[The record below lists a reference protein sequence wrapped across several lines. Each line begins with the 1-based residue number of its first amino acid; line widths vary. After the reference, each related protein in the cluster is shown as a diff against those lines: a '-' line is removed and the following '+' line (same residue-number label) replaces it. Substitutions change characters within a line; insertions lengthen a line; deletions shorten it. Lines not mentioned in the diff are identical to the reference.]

1 MMRSGWAAWAA
12 VMLALSVGGATSAQD
27 MGEVEASYEA
37 ALAVTSTP
45 VSLAAEQAAW
55 ARDGGGDPET
65 RAWRIEAL
73 GEQAARDRRVRTLR
87 PAATDLGRGCIDIG
101 LKGCVSERGGY
112 ITRRD
117 GPTLYW
123 QVQDGFTDADGIS
136 SGFVLLALQ
145 SDGRTLMPLAWSV
158 APARYQAPR
167 WVDASDG
174 AVVLTVPG
182 TYHGTG
188 AHNADL
194 MFRWD
199 GSDAR
204 LVQID
209 NLSWWDDLD
218 ARLPEGLGAW
228 KGVVFLDE
236 GLSAHTALWR
246 SDDGNCCPTGG
257 EAMLD
262 FQIEND
268 RLVLTE
274 VRATD
279 ALARLAERI
288 PADVFAWVQRW
299 EGCAH
304 WGGEEPYDAERA
316 AEIAA
321 ALRALNCETLEADEQ
336 ALRAAHAARP
346 AILEAIERARAF

>member
-1 MMRSGWAAWAA
+1 MMRSGWAGWAV
-12 VMLALSVGGATSAQD
+12 VMLALSVGGAAPAQD
-27 MGEVEASYEA
+27 GREVETAYEA

-73 GEQAARDRRVRTLR
+73 NAQAARDRRVRALR
-87 PAATDLGRGCIDIG
+87 PVAADLARGCIDIG
-101 LKGCVSERGGY
+101 LQGCVSERGGY

-117 GPTLYW
+117 GPALYW

-136 SGFVLLALQ
+136 SGFVLLAPRP
-145 SDGRTLMPLAWSV
+145 DGRTLVPLAWSV
-158 APARYQAPR
+158 APARYQTPR
-167 WVDASDG
+167 WADAPQG
-174 AVVLTVPG
+174 AVILTVPG

-188 AHNADL
+188 GHNADL

-199 GSDAR
+199 EAAGR

-209 NLSWWDDLD
+209 NLSWWADLD
-218 ARLPEGLGAW
+218 ARLPQGLGAW
-228 KGVVFLDE
+228 KGVDFLDE

-262 FQIEND
+262 FRIEND

-274 VRATD
+274 VRVQD
-279 ALARLAERI
+279 ALARLATSI
-288 PADVFAWVQRW
+288 PADVFAWVQRR

-316 AEIAA
+316 ADIDA
-321 ALRALNCETLEADEQ
+321 ALRELDCETLDADEQ
-336 ALRAAHAARP
+336 ALRAAHADRP
-346 AILEAIERARAF
+346 AILEAIGRARAF